1 MGVSTRRRGTR
12 VTMIAAAA
20 ILGAC
25 LAVGV
30 RADTQVVASFPVRSA
45 ASGLISDAVSAP
57 AASSPGLLDS
67 FFYDD
72 LEATESNSFPA
83 APDQIDERQDIL
95 AGVNGGLV
103 AASFLAAMTSS
114 LLMPW
119 VTSGVSRL
127 LERGL
132 PRIEITMPDNDAVKI
147 INNVAEEE
155 DEEEKEEVEVEKEE
169 DTEVI
174 NEMEATNKVRR
185 STRYQKLLRS
195 P

>member
-1 MGVSTRRRGTR
+1 MGSTARRGTR

-20 ILGAC
+20 LLGAC
-25 LAVGV
+25 LVGV
-30 RADTQVVASFPVRSA
+30 TADTQVVASFPVRSA

-72 LEATESNSFPA
+72 LEATESNAFPA

-132 PRIEITMPDNDAVKI
+132 PRIEITLPDNEAVKI
-147 INNVAEEE
+147 INSVAEEEEEEE
-155 DEEEKEEVEVEKEE
+155 DEEVDKEE
-169 DTEVI
+169 DEEVI
-174 NEMEATNKVRR
+174 DEMEATNKVRR
-185 STRYQKLLRS
+185 SIRYQKFLRR